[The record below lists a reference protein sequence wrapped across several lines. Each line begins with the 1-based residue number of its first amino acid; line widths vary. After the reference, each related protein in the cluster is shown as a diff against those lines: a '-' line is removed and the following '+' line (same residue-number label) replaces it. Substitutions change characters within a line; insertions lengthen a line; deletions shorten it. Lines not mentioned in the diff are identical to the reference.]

1 MFCID
6 FRDYLVNKCT
16 YQKLADSWGNLLL
29 MSARAIRLSMNKLK
43 GMQLKRHAIYIVI
56 KLY

>member
-16 YQKLADSWGNLLL
+16 YQKLVDSWENVLL
-29 MSARAIRLSMNKLK
+29 MSARAIRLSINKLK
-43 GMQLKRHAIYIVI
+43 GMQLKWHAVYIVI